1 MIDPADYTEEY
12 TNHCAELVELRDAE
26 RNKRMGIAKE
36 RDDAWTALCAACDLL
51 SLQGPTFAWKA
62 KGLLEAAGVPL
73 TLTVREECGM
83 PREGGDEP

>member
-1 MIDPADYTEEY
+1 MTDPADYPEEY
-12 TNHCAELVELRDAE
+12 TNYCAEMCGLKDSLR
-26 RNKRMGIAKE
+26 
-36 RDDAWTALCAACDLL
+36 AACDLL

-62 KGLLEAAGVPL
+62 KGFLEAAGVPL